1 LTLLDKLL
9 QKIEYILKRKQ
20 ELEIEN
26 IRLKEEIRILKHNE
40 EIRLTLKKEQENNI
54 QELASKLEKLLSA

>member
-1 LTLLDKLL
+1 MTLLDKLL